1 MLFEFSNNCRVSAAD
16 QNLERQLLA
25 MEALGIEKE
34 NIYTDKASGANFDRP
49 AYKEMLA
56 RLEKDDCIFVHSLD
70 RFGRSYSEIQEN
82 WRMLTREMGVDIVVC
97 DMELLD
103 TRRGKDLLGTFISD
117 MIIQVLSF
125 CADTERQAIK
135 KRQEEGIA
143 AAKLRGVTFGRPES
157 DLPDDFGDLVDRW
170 RRREITPAQALAL
183 SGMSKSSFYRK
194 AAVYREKV
202 S

>member
-1 MLFEFSNNCRVSAAD
+1 MSNLAYCRVSAAD

-34 NIYTDKASGANFDRP
+34 NIYMDKASGANFDRP

-125 CADTERQAIK
+125 CAENEKQAIK

-170 RRREITPAQALAL
+170 RRREITPSQALAL

-194 AAVYREKV
+194 AAAHREKV

>member
-1 MLFEFSNNCRVSAAD
+1 
-16 QNLERQLLA
+16 
-25 MEALGIEKE
+25 MEALGISEE
-34 NIYTDKASGANFDRP
+34 NIYMDKASGANFDRP
-49 AYKEMLA
+49 AYKKMLA
-56 RLEKDDCIFVHSLD
+56 RLEKDDCIYVHSLD
-70 RFGRSYSEIQEN
+70 RFGRSYAEIQEN
-82 WRMLTREMGVDIVVC
+82 WRMLTREKGVDIVVC
-97 DMELLD
+97 DMPLLD

-135 KRQEEGIA
+135 KRQEEGVA
-143 AAKLRGVTFGRPES
+143 AAKLRGVKFGRPES

-170 RRREITPAQALAL
+170 RRREITPSQALAL

-194 AAVYREKV
+194 AAAHWEKV